1 MLARVLVIALNTYR
15 EAVRARILHGL
26 FAMALAT
33 LAYAVVVGTY
43 TLKNQLRVLSDLGAA
58 SISLYAI
65 IVAVVLG
72 ATSLYRELEL
82 KTLFP
87 ILARPLTRTEY
98 LAGKYLGMLLL
109 LLVFVVANTGIVLLV
124 VGILSGAS
132 PVKVVGAFFGGTW
145 VLAFIG
151 YRKRRTISYLPIFWA
166 AFLVVCGVLLSSGAP
181 DDRRVLIGLGMLT
194 LCEVA
199 IVAGIALVF
208 SSFSSPFLTAVLT
221 IMLFLIGRSA
231 DSLARLPIKVFGQFW
246 HDVFEG
252 VSKVVPNLMLYVPA
266 RPLLTGEAPDVAL
279 WPYVGRAA
287 LHALG
292 WSLLLL
298 TSASVIFKRRDFI

>member
-298 TSASVIFKRRDFI
+298 TSASVIFKRSDFI

>member
-1 MLARVLVIALNTYR
+1 MLARVSAIALNTYR

-33 LAYAVVVGTY
+33 LGYAVVVGNY

-124 VGILSGAS
+124 VGIHAGAS
-132 PVKVVGAFFGGTW
+132 PLKAVGAFFGSAW
-145 VLAFIG
+145 ILAFIG
-151 YRKRRTISYLPIFWA
+151 YRRRRTISYLPIFWA
-166 AFLVVCGVLLSSGAP
+166 AFLAVFGVLLSSGAP
-181 DDRRVLIGLGMLT
+181 DDRRVLIGLAILT

-199 IVAGIALVF
+199 IVAAIALLF
-208 SSFSSPFLTAVLT
+208 SAFSSPFLTAVLT
-221 IMLFLIGRSA
+221 LMLFLIGRSA
-231 DSLARLPIKVFGQFW
+231 DSLARLPVKVFGQFW
-246 HDVFEG
+246 HDVFEV
-252 VSKVVPNLMLYVPA
+252 VSKVVPNLMLYVPP

-279 WPYVGRAA
+279 WPYVGRAV
-287 LHALG
+287 LHALA

>member
-15 EAVRARILHGL
+15 EAVRARMLHGL

-33 LAYAVVVGTY
+33 LGYSVVVGSY
-43 TLKNQLRVLSDLGAA
+43 TSKNQLRVLSDLGAA

-98 LAGKYLGMLLL
+98 LVGKYLGTLLL
-109 LLVFVVANTGIVLLV
+109 LLVFVTANTGIVLLV
-124 VGILSGAS
+124 IGLIAGSSVGKTLGL
-132 PVKVVGAFFGGTW
+132 FFGSAA
-145 VLAFIG
+145 LLLLIG
-151 YRKRRTISYLPIFWA
+151 YKRRRSISYLPIVWA
-166 AFLVVCGVLLSSGAP
+166 TFLGVCGALLASGAP
-181 DDRRVLIGLGMLT
+181 DDRRVLIGLGVLT

-199 IVAGIALVF
+199 IVAGIALLF
-208 SSFSSPFLTAVLT
+208 SSFSSPFLTAILT
-221 IMLFLIGRSA
+221 FGLFLIGRSA
-231 DSLARLPIKVFGQFW
+231 DGLARLPVKVFGPFL
-246 HDVFEG
+246 HDLG
-252 VSKVVPNLMLYVPA
+252 SAMSKVVPNLMLYVPQ
-266 RPLLTGEAPDVAL
+266 RTLLTGEAPDVAL

-287 LHALG
+287 LHAVA

-298 TSASVIFKRRDFI
+298 ASASMIFRRRDFI

>member
-33 LAYAVVVGTY
+33 LGYSVVVGSY
-43 TLKNQLRVLSDLGAA
+43 TSNNELRVLSDLGAA

-109 LLVFVVANTGIVLLV
+109 LLVFVLANSGIVLLV
-124 VGILSGAS
+124 LGILAGES
-132 PVKVVGAFFGGTW
+132 PLKAVSAFLGSAG
-145 VLAFIG
+145 VLVFIG
-151 YRKRRTISYLPIFWA
+151 YRKRRTISYLPIAWA
-166 AFLVVCGVLLSSGAP
+166 VFLAVCGVVLSSGAP
-181 DDRRVLIGLGMLT
+181 DDQRVIMGLGVLT

-199 IVAGIALVF
+199 IVAGIALLF
-208 SSFSSPFLTAVLT
+208 SAFSSPFLTAVLT
-221 IMLFLIGRSA
+221 FMLFVIGRSA
-231 DSLARLPIKVFGQFW
+231 DSLARLPVKVFGQFW
-246 HDVFEG
+246 HDLFAG
-252 VSKVVPNLMLYVPA
+252 VSKVVPNLMLYVPP
-266 RPLLTGEAPDVAL
+266 RPLLTGEATDVGL
-279 WPYVGRAA
+279 WPYVGRAV
-287 LHALG
+287 LHALA
-292 WSLLLL
+292 WSLFLL

>member
-1 MLARVLVIALNTYR
+1 MLARVFVIALNTYR

-33 LAYAVVVGTY
+33 LGYSVVVGSY

-87 ILARPLTRTEY
+87 ILARPVTRTEY
-98 LAGKYLGMLLL
+98 LVGKYFGMLLL

-124 VGILSGAS
+124 VGLIAGSS
-132 PVKVVGAFFGGTW
+132 VGQTLALFFGGTGM
-145 VLAFIG
+145 LAFIG
-151 YRKRRTISYLPIFWA
+151 YRKRRSISYLPIAWA
-166 AFLVVCGVLLSSGAP
+166 AFLGSCGALLAAGAP
-181 DDRRVLIGLGMLT
+181 DDRRVLIGLGILT
-194 LCEVA
+194 MCEVA
-199 IVAGIALVF
+199 IIAGIALLF
-208 SSFSSPFLTAVLT
+208 SAFSSPFLTAVLT
-221 IMLFLIGRSA
+221 FGFFIIGRSA
-231 DSLARLPIKVFGQFW
+231 DELGRLPVKIFGELGRAAGLF
-246 HDVFEG
+246 
-252 VSKVVPNLMLYVPA
+252 VSKTVPNLMLYVPQ
-266 RPLLTGEAPDVAL
+266 RTLLTGEAPDVAL
-279 WPYVGRAA
+279 WPYVGRAL

-298 TSASVIFKRRDFI
+298 ASASVIFKRRDFI